1 VTRSLT
7 GSRKRRRAVI
17 DTAFTGQDELPTRD
31 FAGNGADARPSLDDL
46 FTVIASLRD
55 TINQQSGTIDQLRF
69 DVKAIQDQNKA
80 LSEDVKSLQTQL
92 KERPAPTGTG
102 RTWAA
107 IAEGGQANTKTT
119 KTTKFTNPN
128 PHPTTSP
135 AKESACVR
143 ISTRE
148 QTPQESETIEA
159 HTFRRYMRT
168 ETANEKIS
176 KALRDSEKTKDIQIA
191 GVATTK
197 TGYIVRFRDE
207 QSAKIARND
216 SKWLKELGND
226 TKLVTPRF
234 GVVVHRVPTQQV
246 DDKEGKGQSIDRITE
261 ENDLAVKGFQVRD
274 IAWLKS
280 KEKPWGR
287 SASLGVWFDTAE
299 AAKWTIDNGLV
310 FGQRYI
316 GSIEAYQLKKKRC
329 HRCQRPGHLAW
340 SCREKRRCGH
350 CAREHERKDC
360 PPGATA
366 ACVDCTQAHP
376 TGSKE
381 CTQNALN
388 SRSL

>member
-7 GSRKRRRAVI
+7 GSRKRRRAAI

-31 FAGNGADARPSLDDL
+31 FAGNSADARPSLDDL

-55 TINQQSGTIDQLRF
+55 TINQQSGIIDKLRV
-69 DVKAIQDQNKA
+69 DVKAIQNQNSA
-80 LSEDVKSLQTQL
+80 LSEDVKSLQAQL
-92 KERPAPTGTG
+92 KERPAPTGAG

-107 IAEGGQANTKTT
+107 IVEGGQADTTTT
-119 KTTKFTNPN
+119 KPTAPN
-128 PHPTTSP
+128 PHPTASS

-148 QTPQESETIEA
+148 QTPQESETSEA

-168 ETANEKIS
+168 EIAHEKIS
-176 KALRDSEKTKDIQIA
+176 KALNGSEKTKDIQIA

-216 SKWLKELGND
+216 SKWLTELGHN

-234 GVVVHRVPTQQV
+234 GVVVHRVPTHQV

-261 ENDLAVKGFQVRD
+261 ENDLLAKGFPVRD

-287 SASLGVWFDTAE
+287 SASLGMWFDTAE

-340 SCREKRRCGH
+340 SCRERRRCGH
-350 CAREHERKDC
+350 CAQEHERKDC
-360 PPGATA
+360 APGTTPM
-366 ACVDCTQAHP
+366 CVDCSQNHP

-381 CTQNALN
+381 CTQNVLN
-388 SRSL
+388 ARLL